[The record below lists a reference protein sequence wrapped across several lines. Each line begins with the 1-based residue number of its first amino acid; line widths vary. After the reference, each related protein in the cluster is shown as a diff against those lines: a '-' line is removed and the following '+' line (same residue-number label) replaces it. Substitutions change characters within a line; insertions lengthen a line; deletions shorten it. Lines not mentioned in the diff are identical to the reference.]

1 MNKVSKFHIDR
12 PNKNFTLFFD
22 SCIMSVINFCITA
35 WGGNIRLKKK
45 QNMNRTIKYG
55 NKLVK
60 RTHFSDINDTLFIST
75 QRKFNSIIKDPS
87 HPMYSLIVFSS
98 RSNRL
103 IHIKTKTKRHFNS
116 FLPSAV
122 RQHWFVIFELWKV
135 HLTVSALFMCFFNF
149 DK

>member
-1 MNKVSKFHIDR
+1 
-12 PNKNFTLFFD
+12 
-22 SCIMSVINFCITA
+22 MSVINFCITA
-35 WGGNIRLKKK
+35 WGGNIRFKEK
-45 QNMNRTIKYG
+45 QNMNRAIRYG

-60 RTHFSDINDTLFIST
+60 RTDFCDINDTLFIST

-122 RQHWFVIFELWKV
+122 RQH
-135 HLTVSALFMCFFNF
+135 
-149 DK
+149 